1 MDSRIGIFWLR
12 EDFRLTRND
21 ALAYASQ
28 NHEKVIT
35 IYLYKKKTF

>member
-1 MDSRIGIFWLR
+1 MDNRVGIFWLR
-12 EDFRLTRND
+12 KDFRLIRND

-35 IYLYKKKTF
+35 IYFKKKKN